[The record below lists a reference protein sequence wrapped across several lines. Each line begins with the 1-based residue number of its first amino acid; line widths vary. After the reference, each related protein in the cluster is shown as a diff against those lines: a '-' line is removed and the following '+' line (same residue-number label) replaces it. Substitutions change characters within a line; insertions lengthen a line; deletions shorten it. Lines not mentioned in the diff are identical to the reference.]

1 MKRCEFCGKFYK
13 PKLYQETN
21 QKYCNRSC
29 KDKARYHAEKKK
41 NKYFYRRGGYPRT
54 TIIRLWCIA
63 QNGDKEPKIK
73 CHYCGI
79 LISPEE
85 MNIDHK
91 TPRRLL
97 KTREEVLLIDNLV
110 CCCKSCN
117 QKKGDLTYE
126 EFVNE

>member
-13 PKLYQETN
+13 PKLYQENN

-41 NKYFYRRGGYPRT
+41 NKYFYRRGGYTRT

-85 MNIDHK
+85 MNIDHC

-97 KTREEVLLIDNLV
+97 KTREEVLSIDNLV